1 MDKRLLVKHNLLDYL
16 INKDYI
22 LNLNRYKNNI
32 F

>member
-1 MDKRLLVKHNLLDYL
+1 MMLLVKHNLLDYL

-22 LNLNRYKNNI
+22 LNFGRCKNNI